1 MLGSRFGR
9 DSSGSWTKPT
19 NYADVDKDKIH
30 GLIYVLASGNQF
42 IPYEYRTEASAV
54 DKREMHRAFLN
65 EFTKYLTENE
75 LEGLPAP
82 EVLDNSADSQKR
94 ILEFVLGREGTV
106 MLEEQDGNHGGV
118 YIITGWTFEQNSD
131 GVIFAKGGQ
140 RHAKTVR
147 GTHQVFM
154 DGKPLPTVEAV

>member
-30 GLIYVLASGNQF
+30 GHIYVLASGKQF

-75 LEGLPAP
+75 LEGLLAP
-82 EVLDNSADSQKR
+82 EVLDNSADSQK
-94 ILEFVLGREGTV
+94 
-106 MLEEQDGNHGGV
+106 
-118 YIITGWTFEQNSD
+118 
-131 GVIFAKGGQ
+131 
-140 RHAKTVR
+140 
-147 GTHQVFM
+147 
-154 DGKPLPTVEAV
+154 